1 MFAVLVLL
9 FVVAPVVE
17 LYVILQVSHTVGAP
31 ETILLLAG
39 ISVVG
44 AWLAK
49 RQGIAVLR
57 RMQATVAEGK
67 VPSREIVDGALVL
80 FAATLMIAPGFL
92 SDALAILLLL
102 APVRAVVRAAILRR
116 IRSGGMVASVITGSG
131 RRATRASD
139 GTWDVDSWEDPPS
152 APGRREL
159 EP

>member
-1 MFAVLVLL
+1 MFVVLLLL
-9 FVVAPVVE
+9 FVVAPLVE
-17 LYVILQVSHTVGAP
+17 LYVIVQVAHLVGPP
-31 ETILLLAG
+31 ETILLLFG

-80 FAATLMIAPGFL
+80 FAAALMIAPGFL

-102 APVRAVVRAAILRR
+102 APIRALVRTSILRR
-116 IRSGGMVASVITGSG
+116 IRAGGLVASVITGSG
-131 RRATRASD
+131 RRAAD

-159 EP
+159 GP